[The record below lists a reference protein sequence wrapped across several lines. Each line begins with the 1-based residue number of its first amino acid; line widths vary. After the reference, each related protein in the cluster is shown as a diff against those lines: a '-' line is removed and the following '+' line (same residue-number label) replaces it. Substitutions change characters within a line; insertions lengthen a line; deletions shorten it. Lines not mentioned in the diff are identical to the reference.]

1 MNAREISKPRRL
13 VDRRRRVLI
22 WRLVITLVILGGL
35 LGGLVVFLRLPVL
48 AIKNI
53 EVQGAS
59 ALDKAELAAVAESVL
74 QNNFTGLF
82 PRKNFLIY
90 PRRQIKETLSERFQR
105 IEQMSLKVEED
116 NILVVEIKERQG
128 EYLWCGLDPT
138 LSKECFFTDR
148 QGYIFDQAPYFSG
161 NVYFKIYSLPVRAGL
176 PYNSSAISRI
186 GSQVFPPEDFMRLT
200 ELKHRMETLRLA
212 PVYFWI
218 KQEGECVA
226 RGSAGFE
233 IFFLCTGNLEETAE
247 NLSAALQAEPFAP
260 DYEKRLPDL
269 LYLDLRHD
277 NKVFFK
283 FK

>member
-1 MNAREISKPRRL
+1 MN
-13 VDRRRRVLI
+13 RRRRALV
-22 WRLVITLVILGGL
+22 WRLVIALAVLGAFLGGL
-35 LGGLVVFLRLPVL
+35 ATFLRLPVL

-53 EVQGAS
+53 EVHGAS

>member
-1 MNAREISKPRRL
+1 M
-13 VDRRRRVLI
+13 DRRRRVLI

-90 PRRQIKETLSERFQR
+90 PRRQIKEILSERFQR

-128 EYLWCGLDPT
+128 EYLWCGLEPLEPDP
-138 LSKECFFTDR
+138 SGECFFTDA

-161 NVYFKIYSLPVRAGL
+161 NVYFKIYGPPAQEWNLNIEWKLYVSRPCIFGL
-176 PYNSSAISRI
+176 NR
-186 GSQVFPPEDFMRLT
+186 
-200 ELKHRMETLRLA
+200 K
-212 PVYFWI
+212 
-218 KQEGECVA
+218 
-226 RGSAGFE
+226 GSAWRAVPRVLKYFSYVPE
-233 IFFLCTGNLEETAE
+233 I
-247 NLSAALQAEPFAP
+247 
-260 DYEKRLPDL
+260 
-269 LYLDLRHD
+269 
-277 NKVFFK
+277 
-283 FK
+283 

>member
-1 MNAREISKPRRL
+1 M
-13 VDRRRRVLI
+13 DRRRRVLI

-90 PRRQIKETLSERFQR
+90 PRRQIKEILSERFQR

-128 EYLWCGLDPT
+128 EYLWCGLEPLEPDP
-138 LSKECFFTDR
+138 SGECFFTDA

-161 NVYFKIYSLPVRAGL
+161 NVYFKIYGPPAQAGPL
-176 PYNSSAISRI
+176 YNSLATSHI
-186 GSQVFPPEDFMRLT
+186 GSQVFPPEDFIRLM
-200 ELKHRMETLRLA
+200 EFKHRMETLRLA

-283 FK
+283 LK